1 MTIVDPMHTLFLGM
15 IRHETLL
22 IFQDPLFCEDAQRVF
37 GSRVESLCVPYDVPS
52 SLADKFDFSSLT
64 ADQWK
69 NFALIYAKP
78 CLWDLLPPESYES
91 ICLLCEIVKITVQPA
106 LTNSDI
112 SRLGCLLKS
121 HHWYFERIYGKFE
134 VSVNY
139 HMALHFPDIIKD
151 FGPPHSFWCFS
162 FERMNGVL
170 SGLPTSN
177 RYIEL
182 ELFTKFLQD
191 ANIESMHASTH
202 SVGK

>member
-1 MTIVDPMHTLFLGM
+1 M
-15 IRHETLL
+15 
-22 IFQDPLFCEDAQRVF
+22 
-37 GSRVESLCVPYDVPS
+37 PYDIGRLPS
-52 SLADKFDFSSLT
+52 SLAEKLESSSLT

-91 ICLLCEIVKITVQPA
+91 ICLLGEIVKIAVQPA

-112 SRLGCLLKS
+112 SRLDYLLKS
-121 HHWYFERIYGKFE
+121 HYWHFERIYGKFE

-139 HMALHFPDIIKD
+139 HMALQFPDIIKD

-191 ANIESMHASTH
+191 ANIESVLSPIHLVNSWANLDDVLPVETQVSSAVHPMLLN
-202 SVGK
+202 